1 MRTIRELMIKEFI
14 QIRRDKRML
23 PVILIAPILQVII
36 LGYAATVDVKNV
48 AMVVCDLDR
57 SSMSREL
64 VTRFTNT
71 GYFTV
76 VGYADHPREIDRY
89 LDESKAII
97 GVVIPNNFGRQVSGG
112 GTTSLQVFADGTD
125 ANTANISLGYV
136 SQIVGGISESIVTE
150 RLLRSGGMLSV
161 PRVRAETRIWYNP
174 ELRSA
179 NYMVPGVVALLLF
192 IITAAFTSIAIV
204 REKEAGTM
212 EQLMVTPI
220 RSHQFILGKLLP
232 FVVIGLIDVVL
243 VLGVATLWFNIPVK
257 GSLILLFILTGAYI
271 LNTLGIGLFV
281 STISRTQQQAL
292 MTAQF
297 FIMFP
302 SIFLSG
308 FAFPIENMPKIVQ
321 GITYLVPLRYF
332 MTIIR
337 GLFLKGVGLEAL
349 WPEAL
354 ILFGS
359 GVLILGLSVMRF
371 RKRLA

>member
-1 MRTIRELMIKEFI
+1 MRRIRELMIKEFL

-23 PVILIAPILQVII
+23 PVIIVAPILQVII
-36 LGYAATVDVKNV
+36 LGYAAAVDVKNV
-48 AMVVCDLDR
+48 GTVVCDLDR
-57 SSMSREL
+57 SARSREL

-71 GYFTV
+71 GYFTIIDYV
-76 VGYADHPREIDRY
+76 DHPREIDRF
-89 LDESKAII
+89 LDETKAIVGI
-97 GVVIPNNFGRQVSGG
+97 VIPKHFGRAIAGG
-112 GTTSLQVFADGTD
+112 KTTSLQVFADGTD

-136 SQIVGGISESIVTE
+136 SQIVGGLSESIVTE
-150 RLLRSGGMLSV
+150 RLLRTGGMVSV
-161 PRVRAETRIWYNP
+161 PRVRAETRVWYNP

-179 NYMVPGVVALLLF
+179 NFMVPGVVALLLF

-204 REKEAGTM
+204 REREAGTM

-220 RSHQFILGKLLP
+220 RPYQLILGKLLP
-232 FVVIGLIDVVL
+232 FVVIGLLDVVL
-243 VLGVATLWFNIPVK
+243 VLGVATLWFNIPMK

-308 FAFPIENMPKIVQ
+308 FTFPIENMPEIVQ

-349 WPEAL
+349 WLESL

-359 GVLILGLSVMRF
+359 GVLILSLSVIRF